1 MNIIIIIID
10 KNNPIKYI
18 VSTEDV
24 LFEFDINF
32 GEDLIVLNLIIVL
45 NAIIVY

>member
-1 MNIIIIIID
+1 MSVIID
-10 KNNPIKYI
+10 KTNPIKYI
-18 VSTEDV
+18 VSTEVV